1 MAKREYNND
10 YPSVTTVLGVLRK
23 IALENWFKFTPLKQI
38 QEESERGKQIGTE
51 IHEAIHNYI
60 ETGKTKIETE
70 YAEEVMLALKSFIL
84 FRQEHPE
91 ITLRN
96 AEIALTSERY
106 RYNGTLDCEG
116 QREGSLLILD
126 WKVTRA
132 KKEDTPPIYDE
143 YKYQVAAYR
152 YLYEEVKKTEIRK
165 AIIIVLAKDKI
176 AYTFYELNE
185 EELAGCFEE
194 VFLPAL
200 RIYNY
205 QHKKEV

>member
-38 QEESERGKQIGTE
+38 QEESERGKKIGTE

-116 QREGSLLILD
+116 QIEGSLLIFD

-132 KKEDTPPIYDE
+132 KKEDTPTIYDE